1 MHKNETSHPIGFS
14 SEKITLFA
22 PLPSL
27 FAPFFPPFSRQ
38 NPIIAHR
45 NAKTPLLFRESPR
58 LLLKTPKLFPIPRR
72 FLPLTYARAF
82 IYIWNHLPSRKFS
95 RQTLCNLHI
104 ICTFAQR
111 HEPSSHH
118 ERAKVVLPHR
128 QSAESEALSPLPIRA
143 KDETKALIA
152 LRHTLLLKFNPYA
165 KTLFVH
171 SHYGNAWCMFRCGIQ
186 RRRHS
191 RHTTERNCFL
201 STSPFRSP
209 RHCRK
214 QSPWFSTCRTR

>member
-1 MHKNETSHPIGFS
+1 MQSSH
-14 SEKITLFA
+14 TA
-22 PLPSL
+22 
-27 FAPFFPPFSRQ
+27 
-38 NPIIAHR
+38 
-45 NAKTPLLFRESPR
+45 
-58 LLLKTPKLFPIPRR
+58 TPKLHTFSEKAHAFYQKLPNFFPTPRH
-72 FLPLTYARAF
+72 FLSFIYARAI
-82 IYIWNHLPSRKFS
+82 IYIRNRLSSRKFS

-104 ICTFAQR
+104 ICTFAQS

-128 QSAESEALSPLPIRA
+128 QTTESEALSPLPIRA

>member
-1 MHKNETSHPIGFS
+1 MRKNETSHPIGFS
-14 SEKITLFA
+14 SYKITLFA
-22 PLPSL
+22 PPPSL
-27 FAPFFPPFSRQ
+27 FAPFSPPFSRQ

-58 LLLKTPKLFPIPRR
+58 LLLKTPKLFSDTA
-72 FLPLTYARAF
+72 PLFALHLRARV
-82 IYIWNHLPSRKFS
+82 HLYMKSPPSRKFS